1 MYVPGALRPDRREH
15 FGLTVLDNMI
25 WPILLVVSLAI
36 LILVPQTF
44 RNVRSLEL
52 VVWGSAPLGLLVLAE
67 SLCLLSG
74 HFDLSVGA
82 IAGFS
87 AMLTG
92 VMISGCMTCWGVVST
107 PFLGIPV
114 PVMGVALIVTIG
126 GVIGLFNGVMIAKA
140 GINPF
145 LQTLSMLIILTGGKL
160 ALSTQPVRNLP
171 EGYLWLGDNSEAAIG
186 LMVLAFVVA
195 AFVMRYT
202 GFGQSIYAVG
212 SDDESARAVGVNRD
226 RVVISVFVLSGVL
239 SAIAGLLVTGYT
251 GIVSPEIADN
261 MVFPAFAAAVVG
273 GVSLFGG
280 RGKVI
285 GALGGV
291 LLLGVIQAA
300 LNVSRV
306 EAHHVDMANGI
317 VLFVAIVLYNTRTQ
331 IRQRIITASDS
342 A

>member
-1 MYVPGALRPDRREH
+1 MHLPGVLRFESRER
-15 FGLTVLDNMI
+15 FGLTMLDNMI
-25 WPILLVVSLAI
+25 WPILLVVCIVIA
-36 LILVPQTF
+36 ILVPQTF

-52 VVWGSAPLGLLVLAE
+52 VVWGSAPLGLLVLGE

-92 VMISGCMTCWGVVST
+92 VMVSGCLTCWGVIST
-107 PFLGIPV
+107 PILGIPV
-114 PVMGVALIVTIG
+114 PVMGIG
-126 GVIGLFNGVMIAKA
+126 VILLVGGIIGLFNGLMIAKV

-160 ALSTQPVRNLP
+160 ALSTQPVRGLP
-171 EGYLWLGDNSEAAIG
+171 EGYLWLGDTSEAAIG
-186 LMVLAFVVA
+186 LMVAVFVIA
-195 AFVMRYT
+195 AFTMRYT
-202 GFGQSIYAVG
+202 EYGQAIYAVG
-212 SDDESARAVGVNRD
+212 SDDKSARAVGVNRD
-226 RVVISVFVLSGVL
+226 RIVISVFVLSGVL
-239 SAIAGLLVTGYT
+239 SALAGLMLTGYT
-251 GIVSPEIADN
+251 GIVATDIAND

-291 LLLGVIQAA
+291 LLLGLIQAA
-300 LNVSRV
+300 LNISQV
-306 EAHHVDMANGI
+306 EAHHVQMANGI
-317 VLFVAIVLYNTRTQ
+317 VLFVAIVLYNTREQ
-331 IRQRIITASDS
+331 IRQRIITAGGTP
-342 A
+342 